1 MSIGIGYRM
10 GAAAWLAMPAA
21 APGMAATPAG
31 PLSLVPRRPADLFDH
46 IGLSIDYRL
55 SWSRANG

>member
-21 APGMAATPAG
+21 APAG
-31 PLSLVPRRPADLFDH
+31 PLSLVLRRPADLLDH

>member
-21 APGMAATPAG
+21 APAG